1 MNTKELMSEV
11 TSQIQTNANVRVV
24 FGEPIDRGNLT
35 IIPVAKIVVNGGGG
49 SGNGG
54 AICIPTGK
62 FNIAQAQF
70 QPKTIHNTPAN
81 ETKPAPPQSSTMQ
94 SSTVGIGLSIETHP
108 LGYIEILN
116 DHAKFKPIEDTT
128 KTSMAGILLAAFS
141 IFSVFRFMNSV
152 LRIAKQKPKMIQE
165 KGTKNEK
172 SEYIRKCSSY
182 KTPLISIGGQR

>member
-35 IIPVAKIVVNGGGG
+35 IIPVAKVLVSGGGG

-70 QPKTIHNTPAN
+70 QPKTIHNTPTN
-81 ETKPAPPQSSTMQ
+81 ETKPTPPPSSTM
-94 SSTVGIGLSIETHP
+94 GIGLSIETYP
-108 LGYIEILN
+108 LGYIEIKD
-116 DHAKFKPIEDTT
+116 DHAKFKPIEDAT
-128 KTSMAGILLAAFS
+128 KTSIAGILLAAFS
-141 IFSVFRFMNSV
+141 IFSVFRFMNNV
-152 LRIAKQKPKMIQE
+152 LRVSKHKPKMIQE
-165 KGTKNEK
+165 KGTKNEN
-172 SEYIRKCSSY
+172 I
-182 KTPLISIGGQR
+182 